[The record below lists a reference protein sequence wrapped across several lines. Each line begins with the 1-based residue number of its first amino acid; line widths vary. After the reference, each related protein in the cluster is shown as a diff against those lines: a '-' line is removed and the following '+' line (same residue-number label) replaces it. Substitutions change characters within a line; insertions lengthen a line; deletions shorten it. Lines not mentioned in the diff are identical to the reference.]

1 MPVYEYQCQK
11 CGKRHEVMQKFSD
24 PLLTTCPVCK
34 GKLKK
39 LISNTSFVLKGTG
52 WYVTDY
58 ARKDNGGNGGNGHR
72 KKTEK
77 APEEK
82 AESKAE
88 TADKKPEAK
97 PEAKKDSKPEKKA
110 SSA

>member
-11 CGKRHEVMQKFSD
+11 CGRRQEIMQKFSD
-24 PLLTTCPVCK
+24 PLLTTCPLCK

-39 LISNTSFVLKGTG
+39 LISNTSFVLKGSG

-58 ARKDNGGNGGNGHR
+58 ARKDNGGNGHKKKHEKTTEEKTGSG
-72 KKTEK
+72 KTEG
-77 APEEK
+77 
-82 AESKAE
+82 AESKP
-88 TADKKPEAK
+88 DAK